1 MRQIPFS
8 EQMVEKMNIWRT
20 EIASKTYGTTMSNEY
35 LPKDIKKMPIL
46 PAKNFMQ
53 ATDGTQIDFTPIQ
66 YTSVQQEYRIDLP
79 VNTTVIFSLFYFPG
93 WKIKVDGRSE
103 NIIISGN
110 GLISAQIPKGN
121 HLVELRFENTP
132 IRLWSNLISL
142 LSMFIIAGLIASLV
156 LRKRKV

>member
-1 MRQIPFS
+1 MLLVFLFLMLPISKRVWDILPLLHYALFPWRFLSLAGIPLAFLSGFTINEINFRLNQSQIQRICVIFFCIVPILTVLPYLKMRQIPFS

-79 VNTTVIFSLFYFPG
+79 
-93 WKIKVDGRSE
+93 
-103 NIIISGN
+103 
-110 GLISAQIPKGN
+110 
-121 HLVELRFENTP
+121 
-132 IRLWSNLISL
+132 
-142 LSMFIIAGLIASLV
+142 
-156 LRKRKV
+156 